1 MIKAIFIRNCQN
13 QSSSYESLF
22 FKLALNISLILLF
35 HFVFYLLDISR
46 DSDSGYTI
54 YGLMI
59 YFILY
64 CWAVS
69 FLY

>member
-1 MIKAIFIRNCQN
+1 MLKAIFIRNSQN
-13 QSSSYESLF
+13 QSSSYKSLF
-22 FKLALNISLILLF
+22 FKLELNISLILLF
-35 HFVFYLLDISR
+35 HFIVYLLDISR

-64 CWAVS
+64 C
-69 FLY
+69 